1 MIIMKK
7 IYFTLLAAMALTLEH
22 ALAAMTLIFQILGQR
37 QRLPQVLSLNLSLNQ
52 ISIRKAGLAIIAALC
67 CKDFP
72 GILIMSHNG
81 RS

>member
-7 IYFTLLAAMALTLEH
+7 IYFTLLAAMALTLG
-22 ALAAMTLIFQILGQR
+22 ACSSTMTLIFQILSQR

-67 CKDFP
+67 CKDSL
-72 GILIMSHNG
+72 GILIMNHNG

>member
-1 MIIMKK
+1 MKK
-7 IYFTLLAAMALTLEH
+7 IYFTLLAAMALTLGACSSSNDPDFH
-22 ALAAMTLIFQILGQR
+22 QILSQR

-67 CKDFP
+67 CKDSL
-72 GILIMSHNG
+72 GILIMNHNG

>member
-7 IYFTLLAAMALTLEH
+7 IYFMLIAAIALTLG
-22 ALAAMTLIFQILGQR
+22 ACSSSNDPDLPILSQR

-52 ISIRKAGLAIIAALC
+52 VSIRKAGLAIIAALC
-67 CKDFP
+67 CKDSL
-72 GILIMSHNG
+72 GILIMNHNG